1 MPTIDLDQ
9 LARHRAQTY
18 HLPPAPRINTPEAAL
33 DWVNQRGFVYFWP
46 ITGVD
51 LPSLWTAV
59 AGERAVADAHDDPG
73 HVTWG
78 WKDSALDKRQ
88 WYYAKVLRRKATMI
102 SLEVAPYFYA
112 LSDNY
117 GSPEEDHIIAYQAGR
132 LTVEAKQIYE
142 AILDKGPLHTL
153 DLRREARLTSKG
165 SDSVFNRAL
174 EVLQSGFKILPVG
187 VAEAG
192 AWRYAFIYD
201 LTTRHYPD
209 LPEKAR
215 AIGESEARQKLLELF
230 FVSVGA
236 AQLRDVTRL
245 FGWGNELTV
254 RAFKRLVNGGQVTGG
269 ALRPEKAGE
278 WYALSSL
285 VGQGV

>member
-1 MPTIDLDQ
+1 
-9 LARHRAQTY
+9 
-18 HLPPAPRINTPEAAL
+18 
-33 DWVNQRGFVYFWP
+33 
-46 ITGVD
+46 
-51 LPSLWTAV
+51 
-59 AGERAVADAHDDPG
+59 
-73 HVTWG
+73 
-78 WKDSALDKRQ
+78 
-88 WYYAKVLRRKATMI
+88 MI
-102 SLEVAPYFYA
+102 SLEIAPYFYA

-132 LTVEAKQIYE
+132 LTLEAKQIYE

-174 EVLQSGFKILPVG
+174 EVLQAGFKILPVG

-201 LTTRHYPD
+201 LTARHYPD
-209 LPEKAR
+209 LPDKAR
-215 AIGESEARQKLLELF
+215 AIGESDARQKLLEVF
-230 FVSVGA
+230 FASVGA

-254 RAFKRLVNGGQVTGG
+254 RALKRLVNGGQVTSG
-269 ALRPEKAGE
+269 AIWPEKAGE

>member
-1 MPTIDLDQ
+1 MPTINLDQ
-9 LARHRAQTY
+9 LTLYRAETFR
-18 HLPPAPRINTPEAAL
+18 LSPVKRITTPEAAL
-33 DWVNQRGFVYFWP
+33 EWVNRRGFAYFWP
-46 ITGVD
+46 IKGVD
-51 LPSLWTAV
+51 FPSLWTAV
-59 AGERAVADAHDDPG
+59 AGERMVADAHDDPG
-73 HVTWG
+73 HITWG
-78 WKDSALDKRQ
+78 WKDSALGKRE
-88 WYYAKVLRRKATMI
+88 WYYAKILRRKATMI
-102 SLEVAPYFYA
+102 SLEIAPYFYA

-142 AILDKGPLHTL
+142 AILEKGPLHTL

-174 EVLQSGFKILPVG
+174 EVLQAGFKILPVG

-201 LTTRHYPD
+201 LAARHYPD

-215 AIGESEARQKLLELF
+215 AIGEAEARNRLLELYF
-230 FVSVGA
+230 ASVGA

-254 RAFKRLVNGGQVTGG
+254 RALKRLLNGGQVTGG
-269 ALRPEKAGE
+269 ANWPEKAGE

-285 VGQGV
+285 IGQGA

>member
-9 LARHRAQTY
+9 LTLHRVETF
-18 HLPPAPRINTPEAAL
+18 HLPPAPRISTPEAAL
-33 DWVNQRGFVYFWP
+33 DWVNRRGFAYFWP
-46 ITGVD
+46 IKGVD
-51 LPSLWTAV
+51 FPSLWTAV

-78 WKDSALDKRQ
+78 WKDSALGKRQ
-88 WYYAKVLRRKATMI
+88 WYYAKILRRKATMV
-102 SLEVAPYFYA
+102 SLDIAPYFYA

-142 AILDKGPLHTL
+142 AILEKGPLHTI

-174 EVLQSGFKILPVG
+174 EALQSGFKILPVG

-201 LTTRHYPD
+201 LTARHMPD

-215 AIGESEARQKLLELF
+215 AIGESDARQKLLEVF
-230 FVSVGA
+230 FASVGA

-254 RAFKRLVNGGQVTGG
+254 RALKRLFNGGQVTGG
-269 ALRPEKAGE
+269 ATWPEKAGE

-285 VGQGV
+285 IGGGV

>member
-9 LARHRAQTY
+9 LSRQRAASY
-18 HLPPAPRINTPEAAL
+18 HLPPAPRIATPESAL
-33 DWVNQRGFVYFWP
+33 EWVNRRGFVYFWP
-46 ITGVD
+46 ISGVD

-59 AGERAVADAHDDPG
+59 AGDRPVADEHDDPG

-78 WKDSALDKRQ
+78 WKDSALGKRQ
-88 WYYAKVLRRKATMI
+88 WYYAKLLRRKATLV
-102 SLEVAPYFYA
+102 SLETAPYFYA

-117 GSPEEDHIIAYQAGR
+117 GSPEEDHLIAYREGR
-132 LTVEAKQIYE
+132 LTLEAKQVYE
-142 AILDKGPLHTL
+142 ALLDKGPLHTIE
-153 DLRREARLTSKG
+153 LRREARLASKG
-165 SDSVFNRAL
+165 SDSLFNRAL
-174 EVLQSGFKILPVG
+174 EVLQADFKILPVG

-201 LTTRHYPD
+201 LTARHMPE

-215 AIGESEARQKLLELF
+215 AIGEAEARNRLLELYF
-230 FVSVGA
+230 ASVGA

-254 RAFKRLVNGGQVTGG
+254 RALKRLMDSGQVTGG
-269 ALRPEKAGE
+269 ALRSDKAGE
-278 WYALSSL
+278 WYALTSL
-285 VGQGV
+285 IKV

>member
-9 LARHRAQTY
+9 LTLYRAETFR
-18 HLPPAPRINTPEAAL
+18 LPPAKRIATPEAAL
-33 DWVNQRGFVYFWP
+33 EWVNRRGFVYFWP
-46 ITGVD
+46 IKGID
-51 LPSLWTAV
+51 FPSLWTAV
-59 AGERAVADAHDDPG
+59 AGERVVADAHDDPG

-78 WKDSALDKRQ
+78 WKDSALGKRQ
-88 WYYAKVLRRKATMI
+88 WYYAKILRRKATMI
-102 SLEVAPYFYA
+102 SLEIAPYFYA

-132 LTVEAKQIYE
+132 LTLEAKQVYE
-142 AILDKGPLHTL
+142 AILDNGPLHTL

-174 EVLQSGFKILPVG
+174 EVLQADFKILPVG

-201 LTTRHYPD
+201 LTARHYPD

-215 AIGESEARQKLLELF
+215 AIGEAEARQKLLELYF
-230 FVSVGA
+230 ASVGA

-245 FGWGNELTV
+245 FGWGNELTA
-254 RAFKRLVNGGQVTGG
+254 RALKRLVNGGQVTGG
-269 ALRPEKAGE
+269 ALRADKAGE

>member
-9 LARHRAQTY
+9 LTRHRANTF
-18 HLPPAPRINTPEAAL
+18 HLPPAQRIRTPEAAL

-78 WKDSALDKRQ
+78 WKDSALGKRQ
-88 WYYAKVLRRKATMI
+88 WYYAKILRRKATMI
-102 SLEVAPYFYA
+102 SLEIAPYFYA

-117 GSPEEDHIIAYQAGR
+117 GSPEEDHIIAYQEGR
-132 LTVEAKQIYE
+132 LTLEAKQVYD
-142 AILDKGPLHTL
+142 AILDNGPLNTL
-153 DLRREARLTSKG
+153 DLRRAAHLTSKG

-174 EVLQSGFKILPVG
+174 EVLQADFKILPVG

-201 LTTRHYPD
+201 LTARHYPD
-209 LPEKAR
+209 LPDKAR
-215 AIGESEARQKLLELF
+215 GIGEAEARQKLLELF
-230 FVSVGA
+230 FASVGA

-245 FGWGNELTV
+245 FGWGNELSV
-254 RAFKRLVNGGQVTGG
+254 RALNRLTNGGQLTGG
-269 ALRPEKAGE
+269 ASRPDKAGE
-278 WYALSSL
+278 WYSL
-285 VGQGV
+285 PHLARS

>member
-1 MPTIDLDQ
+1 MPTINLDQ
-9 LARHRAQTY
+9 LTFYRAETFR
-18 HLPPAPRINTPEAAL
+18 LSPVKRITTPEAAL
-33 DWVNQRGFVYFWP
+33 DWVNRRGFAYFWP
-46 ITGVD
+46 IKGVD
-51 LPSLWTAV
+51 FPSLWTAV
-59 AGERAVADAHDDPG
+59 AGERMVADAHDDPG
-73 HVTWG
+73 HITWG
-78 WKDSALDKRQ
+78 WKDSALGKRQ
-88 WYYAKVLRRKATMI
+88 WYYAKILRRKATML
-102 SLEVAPYFYA
+102 SLEIAPYFYA

-142 AILDKGPLHTL
+142 AILEKGPLHTL

-174 EVLQSGFKILPVG
+174 EVLQAGFKILPVG

-201 LTTRHYPD
+201 LAARHYPD

-215 AIGESEARQKLLELF
+215 AIGEAEARNRLLELYF
-230 FVSVGA
+230 ASVGA

-254 RAFKRLVNGGQVTGG
+254 RALKRLLNGGQMTGG
-269 ALRPEKAGE
+269 AIRSDMVGE
-278 WYALSSL
+278 WYVLSEL
-285 VGQGV
+285 VGGGV

>member
-9 LARHRAQTY
+9 LTHHRAETF
-18 HLPPAPRINTPEAAL
+18 HLPPAQRISTPEAAL

-73 HVTWG
+73 HITWG
-78 WKDSALDKRQ
+78 WKDSALGKRQ
-88 WYYAKVLRRKATMI
+88 WYYAKILRRKATMI
-102 SLEVAPYFYA
+102 SLEIAPYFYA

-117 GSPEEDHIIAYQAGR
+117 GSPEEDHIIAYQEGR
-132 LTVEAKQIYE
+132 LTLEAKQVYD
-142 AILDKGPLHTL
+142 AILDNGPLNTL
-153 DLRREARLTSKG
+153 DLRRAAHLTSKG
-165 SDSVFNRAL
+165 SDSVFNRAI
-174 EVLQSGFKILPVG
+174 EVLQADFKILPVG

-201 LTTRHYPD
+201 LTARHYPD
-209 LPEKAR
+209 LPDKAR
-215 AIGESEARQKLLELF
+215 GIGEAEARQKLLELF
-230 FVSVGA
+230 FASVGA

-245 FGWGNELTV
+245 FGWGNELSV
-254 RAFKRLVNGGQVTGG
+254 RALNRLINGGQLTGG
-269 ALRPEKAGE
+269 ASRTDKAGE
-278 WYALSSL
+278 WYSL
-285 VGQGV
+285 PHLARS